1 MDCENVEMSRPT
13 NPWRGA
19 TRVRWDVQAVTSG
32 PLILFVSVT
41 GPAADTVASSGPLN
55 LTVGGQRV
63 VAPAGWGRG

>member
-1 MDCENVEMSRPT
+1 M
-13 NPWRGA
+13 
-19 TRVRWDVQAVTSG
+19 RWDVQAVTSG